1 MPHFRYRAVTPAG
14 ELVAGEVEAPSREE
28 VIRRIEYLGHLTIEV
43 AATGRLSR
51 SGAPSGK
58 QPRPREVTIFLRQLA
73 LLVGAGLTLEAALQT
88 LGEDAG
94 KALAW
99 FAGAIRSSIAAGDSF
114 GDALE
119 RHPTIIEPTH
129 IAMVRAGEASGKLDV
144 VLRAIVED
152 RARRQLLA
160 ERISAAIRYPMFLIA
175 SAVCLLTLFLAFVVP
190 SFYPAFYGLRPSP
203 LQPRPRS

>member
-14 ELVAGEVEAPSREE
+14 DLVVGEVEAPSREE

-43 AATGRLSR
+43 AATGMLSR
-51 SGAPSGK
+51 SRAPSGK
-58 QPRPREVTIFLRQLA
+58 TPRPREVTIFLRQLA
-73 LLVGAGLTLEAALQT
+73 LLVGAGLTLEVALQT

-114 GDALE
+114 ADALE

-129 IAMVRAGEASGKLDV
+129 IAMSAP
-144 VLRAIVED
+144 
-152 RARRQLLA
+152 ARHRESLMWCYA
-160 ERISAAIRYPMFLIA
+160 RSSRIARGGSCLPNGSVQQSAIRCF
-175 SAVCLLTLFLAFVVP
+175 S
-190 SFYPAFYGLRPSP
+190 SDRRSP
-203 LQPRPRS
+203 F